1 MAGLRPH
8 QSLPWADAV
17 EVAAGEAADG
27 TSVTSIDE
35 DGMRTRSLGP
45 AARPHASC
53 PGRGTRAI
61 AAVAAVLLGLAAAS
75 FSASAQERLN
85 VVATI
90 KPVHALVAGV
100 MGKTGTPRL
109 LVGGAASP
117 HTFSL
122 KPSDAKALGEADVF
136 IRVSEEVEPF
146 TRKLVSTLP
155 KKVQVVTLEAVP
167 GMTLLPVRSGGPF
180 EAHDHAGHDH
190 GHKHGHGKAAKEDN
204 DGHLWLDP
212 ANARLIVR
220 HVAEVLAAR
229 RPADAATFKAN
240 ADELVRRLE
249 ALDAELAAGAKAVAG
264 RPIVVFHDAYQYFER
279 RYGLSVVGSITVNP
293 EVKPSAKRLSAL
305 RTKVEKLAA
314 VCVLSEPQF
323 DSGLV
328 ASVAGGTKARTGV
341 VDPLGATIE
350 PGPDLY
356 FGVLRG
362 LLASVKACAAPA
374 S

>member
-1 MAGLRPH
+1 
-8 QSLPWADAV
+8 
-17 EVAAGEAADG
+17 
-27 TSVTSIDE
+27 
-35 DGMRTRSLGP
+35 MRTRPQRPAPLPHSLCS
-45 AARPHASC
+45 R
-53 PGRGTRAI
+53 RAVR
-61 AAVAAVLLGLAAAS
+61 AVATLAALLFGLAAAS
-75 FSASAQERLN
+75 FSASAQDRLN
-85 VVATI
+85 VVVTI

-100 MGKTGTPRL
+100 MGKTGEPRL
-109 LVGGAASP
+109 LVGGNGSP

-146 TRKLVSTLP
+146 TRRLVSTLP

-167 GMTLLPVRSGGPF
+167 GMTLLPVRAGGPF

-190 GHKHGHGKAAKEDN
+190 GHKHGKAAKQDS

-220 HVAEVLAAR
+220 HVAEVLSAR
-229 RPADAATFKAN
+229 RPADAATYKAN
-240 ADELVRRLE
+240 ADDLVRRLD

-279 RYGLSVVGSITVNP
+279 RYGLNVVGSITVNP

-305 RTKVEKLAA
+305 RAKVEKLAA

-328 ASVAGGTKARTGV
+328 DSVASGTKARTGV
-341 VDPLGATIE
+341 VDPLGAAIE
-350 PGPDLY
+350 PGPELY
-356 FGVLRG
+356 FSVLRG

>member
-1 MAGLRPH
+1 
-8 QSLPWADAV
+8 
-17 EVAAGEAADG
+17 
-27 TSVTSIDE
+27 
-35 DGMRTRSLGP
+35 MRTPGLPP
-45 AARPHASC
+45 AQHRTARCSRPSVV
-53 PGRGTRAI
+53 RAL
-61 AAVAAVLLGLAAAS
+61 AAVTMVVLGFAAAS
-75 FSASAQERLN
+75 VSAAAQDRLN
-85 VVATI
+85 VVVTI

-100 MGKTGTPRL
+100 MGKTGEPRL

-122 KPSDAKALGEADVF
+122 KPSDAKALGEADIF

-146 TRKLVSTLP
+146 TRRIISTLP
-155 KKVQVVTLEAVP
+155 KKVQVLTLEAVP

-180 EAHDHAGHDH
+180 EAHDHGHGHSH
-190 GHKHGHGKAAKEDN
+190 GHKHGKSGKQDN

-220 HVAEVLAAR
+220 HVADVLSAR

-240 ADELVRRLE
+240 ADDLVRRLE
-249 ALDAELAAGAKAVAG
+249 ALDAELAAGAKDLAG

-305 RTKVEKLAA
+305 RAKVEKLAA

-362 LLASVKACAAPA
+362 LLASVKPCAAPA